1 MSEINAHITVASVVP
16 RADRFLM
23 VSEYQ
28 GNALLLNQPAGH
40 WELGETLVQAA
51 QRETLEETCWHTRV
65 TDFLGFSLYTSPRNN
80 VTYCRADFWRSQ
92 KSYSLSLSATAIFPQ
107 YIGLAMLRF
116 WRNVINCAARLCCG
130 VWKTIV
136 PACVTR
142 WISFITTCPDC
153 AF

>member
-80 VTYCRADFWRSQ
+80 VTYCRADFLAQPEKLQPEFERDSDISAVHWLSYAEILAQRDKLRSP
-92 KSYSLSLSATAIFPQ
+92 LVLR
-107 YIGLAMLRF
+107 GLENYRA
-116 WRNVINCAARLCCG
+116 G
-130 VWKTIV
+130 VRYPLDI
-136 PACVTR
+136 
-142 WISFITTCPDC
+142 IYHHMS
-153 AF
+153 